1 MNEEHLR
8 TYLDDHHA
16 GSRAAVELIEHYLRT
31 HRGSSRA
38 RVLQEVLDEIRQD
51 QAVLLDLL
59 RRVGGRGSRLKDAAA
74 WVLEKLSRLKLN
86 EVGKHRTLSE
96 FEKMEQLVLGV
107 SGKHALWVALQTVTS
122 ADGRFRDVDFG
133 RLQQRAQRQ
142 LEAVEHQRLEAA
154 RAAFLTESGAGST

>member
-1 MNEEHLR
+1 MNEKHLR
-8 TYLDDHHA
+8 TYLEDHHA

-31 HRGSSRA
+31 HAGSSRA

-59 RRVGGRGSRLKDAAA
+59 RRVGGKGSRLKDAAA
-74 WVLEKLSRLKLN
+74 WVLDKLIRLKLN
-86 EVGKHRTLSE
+86 ELGKHRTLSE

-107 SGKHALWVALQTVTS
+107 SGKRALWVALQTVTS

-133 RLQQRAQRQ
+133 RLQQRAEQQ
-142 LEAVEHQRLEAA
+142 LEALEHQRLQAA
-154 RAAFLTESGAGST
+154 QVAFLTESESASS